1 MAATRPQTGDVVVRY
16 KQRNEAFFVLHI
28 WGSSQETTCTTYNEA
43 LTLAKRTA
51 DPNHSDVWYTDDGLK
66 FNLVLSNREIV

>member
-16 KQRNEAFFVLHI
+16 KHRTEAFFVLNI
-28 WGSSQETTCTTYNEA
+28 WGSPQETTCITYNEA

-51 DPNHSDVWYTDDGLK
+51 DPSHSDVWYTDDGLK
-66 FNLVLSNREIV
+66 FNLVLSNREV